1 MNMNI
6 DDLKN
11 KVKTLER
18 AKEAVEDL
26 LFQISDAESY
36 CSQVGVEGSHHGQME
51 YEDVLCRIEDEL
63 SEIEDALEL
72 LGVTL

>member
-1 MNMNI
+1 MNI
-6 DDLKN
+6 DDLKQ

-26 LFQISDAESY
+26 LFQISDAEHY

-63 SEIEDALEL
+63 SEIEDALEQ

>member
-1 MNMNI
+1 MNI

>member
-1 MNMNI
+1 MNI

-51 YEDVLCRIEDEL
+51 YDEVHCRIEDEINN
-63 SEIEDALEL
+63 IEDALEL